1 MDVAPTQSPQLILHK
16 QQLVRTMG
24 NPGRDGL
31 LHVPSPETMKQK
43 SMNCPA
49 CGGTHFAPVKIEG
62 DLPADI
68 CIDCEG
74 VWVELDLYRAW
85 RKGQTSVVALD
96 YAGEIGDADDT
107 VRLCAS
113 TGRLMT
119 RIKVSHGD
127 PLRLDYSVAAQA
139 VWFDKGEWERLVQL
153 DLYDRL
159 DAILSERWQAELK
172 LAASSERTEQAMRAR
187 FGDAGYEH
195 LAGIRTWLAIQPNRT
210 EMLAFL
216 NAKD

>member
-1 MDVAPTQSPQLILHK
+1 MI
-16 QQLVRTMG
+16 
-24 NPGRDGL
+24 
-31 LHVPSPETMKQK
+31 
-43 SMNCPA
+43 CPA
-49 CGGTHFAPVKIEG
+49 CNGTHFAPVKIEG

-74 VWVELDLYRAW
+74 VWVELGLYRNW
-85 RKGQTSVVALD
+85 RRDQPNVVALD
-96 YAGEIGDADDT
+96 FAGDIVEADGT

-172 LAASSERTEQAMRAR
+172 LAASSERTEKAMRTR

-216 NAKD
+216 NAND

>member
-1 MDVAPTQSPQLILHK
+1 MKYTSCVTLNILASAM
-16 QQLVRTMG
+16 L
-24 NPGRDGL
+24 
-31 LHVPSPETMKQK
+31 PSVNNMNEETMI
-43 SMNCPA
+43 CPA
-49 CGGTHFAPVKIEG
+49 CSGTHFAPVKIEG

-74 VWVELDLYRAW
+74 VWVELDLYRDW
-85 RKGQTSVVALD
+85 RRAQPNVVALD
-96 YAGEIGDADDT
+96 FTGDLVAADDT

-127 PLRLDYSVAAQA
+127 PLRLDYSMAAQA

-172 LAASSERTEQAMRAR
+172 LAASSERTEQAMRTR

-195 LAGIRTWLAIQPNRT
+195 LAGIRTWLAIQPNRS

-216 NAKD
+216 NASN

>member
-1 MDVAPTQSPQLILHK
+1 
-16 QQLVRTMG
+16 
-24 NPGRDGL
+24 
-31 LHVPSPETMKQK
+31 MKK
-43 SMNCPA
+43 ENMICPA
-49 CGGTHFAPVKIEG
+49 CGGKHFAPVKIEG
-62 DLPADI
+62 GLPADI

-74 VWVELDLYRAW
+74 AWVELDLYRRW
-85 RKGQTSVVALD
+85 RRDQPQVVALD
-96 YAGEIGDADDT
+96 FTGEIAEVNDT

-119 RIKVSHGD
+119 RIKVSHGN

-139 VWFDKGEWERLVQL
+139 VWFDKGEWERLVQM

-159 DAILSERWQAELK
+159 DAILSERWQADLK
-172 LAASSERTEQAMRAR
+172 LAASSERTEKAMRAR
-187 FGDAGYEH
+187 FGDTGYEQ

-210 EMLAFL
+210 EMIAFL